1 MTRFPSLVT
10 CCTIDWFSEWPE
22 SALQSVASKFLST
35 VEMDRPETR
44 GAVVDMCMLFHQN
57 VRGLAARFQRELQ
70 RNVYVTPTSYLELIT
85 TYQTLLAS
93 KRQEVQTKLRRYEVR
108 QPRCRLS

>member
-1 MTRFPSLVT
+1 
-10 CCTIDWFSEWPE
+10 
-22 SALQSVASKFLST
+22 
-35 VEMDRPETR
+35 MDRPETR
-44 GAVVDMCMLFHQN
+44 DAVVDMCMLFHQN

-93 KRQEVQTKLRRYEVR
+93 KRQEVHTKLRRYEVGHKLR
-108 QPRCRLS
+108 KRCSPIFQLLVARTISE